1 MFFFSEVDKRTF
13 VVGDKIVNST
23 PDLVYCHSA
32 RILEAGPNLQKTL
45 LFVVEVFISELT
57 VVNIHIVSF
66 SLLFLL
72 RSSISTKDFIVI
84 LRFLFLYYYYYI
96 QL

>member
-1 MFFFSEVDKRTF
+1 MWVAEGILSEFYSQFISCFFSEVDKRTF

-32 RILEAGPNLQKTL
+32 RILESGPNLQKTL

-66 SLLFLL
+66 SLLF
-72 RSSISTKDFIVI
+72 
-84 LRFLFLYYYYYI
+84 Y
-96 QL
+96 